1 MTKARN
7 VVKVSILGEEYS
19 IRSETSAEET
29 LAVAEYLDETIKS
42 TMGPGGA
49 ADSKKAAILAALRI
63 TGELFEARQA
73 SREVSEG
80 MIALSDEIRP
90 LLPPAKR

>member
-1 MTKARN
+1 MTKSKN
-7 VVKVSILGEEYS
+7 VVRVSILGEEYA
-19 IRSETSAEET
+19 IKSETSPEET
-29 LAVAEYLDETIKS
+29 LAVAQYLDETIKS

-63 TGELFEARQA
+63 TGELFEAREA
-73 SREVSEG
+73 SRSVTEG
-80 MIALSDEIRP
+80 MVALSDEVRP

>member
-1 MTKARN
+1 MTKAKN
-7 VVKVSILGEEYS
+7 VVRVSILGEEYA
-19 IRSETSAEET
+19 IRSETSPEET
-29 LAVAEYLDETIKS
+29 MAVAAYLDDTIKS
-42 TMGPGGA
+42 TLGPGGA

-73 SREVSEG
+73 SRNVAEA
-80 MIALSDEIRP
+80 MRALSDEIRP

>member
-1 MTKARN
+1 MTKAKN

-19 IRSETSAEET
+19 LRSETSPEET
-29 LAVAEYLDETIKS
+29 TAVAEYLDETIKS

-63 TGELFEARQA
+63 TGELFEAREA
-73 SREVSEG
+73 SKLVTDG
-80 MIALSDEIRP
+80 MVALSGEIRP

>member
-1 MTKARN
+1 MTKAKN
-7 VVKVSILGEEYS
+7 VVRVSILGEEYA
-19 IRSETSAEET
+19 IRSETSPEET
-29 LAVAEYLDETIKS
+29 MAVAEYLDETIKS

-73 SREVSEG
+73 SQSVTES

>member
-1 MTKARN
+1 MTKTKN
-7 VVKVSILGEEYS
+7 VVKVSILGEEYTL
-19 IRSETSAEET
+19 RSETSPEET

-42 TMGPGGA
+42 TMSAGGA
-49 ADSKKAAILAALRI
+49 PDTKKAAILAALRI

-73 SREVSEG
+73 SKEVASA
-80 MIALSDEIRP
+80 MTALSDEIRP